1 MPVYTGPTPADPFGG
16 QALDIFDIL
25 ERAEQGEPA
34 PRPAPAATDLE
45 IPPVPAEATAPAD
58 IVAEPVAPEVVA
70 DAAPAEAAEPVVAA
84 APPAPEPEPVPVA
97 VPAAAPEPPAAAEP
111 VIGPVVQP
119 IVVSAD
125 SVPATERKRGWW
137 RR

>member
-1 MPVYTGPTPADPFGG
+1 
-16 QALDIFDIL
+16 
-25 ERAEQGEPA
+25 
-34 PRPAPAATDLE
+34 
-45 IPPVPAEATAPAD
+45 
-58 IVAEPVAPEVVA
+58 
-70 DAAPAEAAEPVVAA
+70 
-84 APPAPEPEPVPVA
+84 VPVA
-97 VPAAAPEPPAAAEP
+97 APDLPKAEEAPAGP